1 MIRLLVNGTV
11 LTQDDSLPVAQAL
24 AVKDGRIVEVG
35 GTDEILW
42 LREDEYELIDLAG
55 RTVVPGFVDPHNHF
69 SIAALEV
76 FWPDCRTADSVDDL
90 QRRLAVAAAGTPA
103 GEWIRGVG
111 YDHTRLPGR
120 RHPTRADLDA
130 AVPDRPALLVHYSHH
145 QAVANSAALA
155 AAGITRATPDP
166 PGGEIARDRAGEPTG
181 LLFERALGAVE
192 AASRVGWEARF
203 VEVARAATLRYAA
216 LGLTTI
222 QDAAVSPAMARRYA
236 EARAAGALAIDVGE
250 VHVGSAGWF
259 DPPDDAAPGAP
270 VKLFADGGYRCA
282 MRLGDRVSG
291 FLFYERQALAAR
303 MIAAWRSDRGV
314 VCHALGN
321 LGVETA
327 VGAIEDALA
336 REPAGRGRVRVDHAM
351 FLDRASLV
359 RLVDLGVWVVVQP
372 SFIWDHGGHAPS
384 PEVMLRPFAT
394 ARAAGLPQA
403 FSSDYPCGE
412 NAPLVGIQAA
422 VTRRTRLGEP
432 AGLEEALPVEAALRA
447 YTLDAA
453 RAAGLDGDRGSL
465 VSGKRGD
472 LVVLSQNPL
481 ECRPEAIKDL
491 QVLQTWVQGIRLT
504 GRSLVTVAGQ

>member
-1 MIRLLVNGTV
+1 VIHLLVNATV
-11 LTQDDSLPVAQAL
+11 LTMDDSLPVAQAL

-76 FWPDCRTADSVDDL
+76 FWPDCRTADSVEDL
-90 QRRLAVAAAGTPA
+90 QRRLAGAAADTPA

-130 AVPDRPALLVHYSHH
+130 AVPDRPVLLVHYSHH
-145 QAVANSAALA
+145 QAVANSMALA

-166 PGGEIARDRAGEPTG
+166 PGGEIARDKAGEPTG
-181 LLFERALGAVE
+181 LLFERAIGAVE
-192 AASRVGWEARF
+192 TASRAGWETRF
-203 VEVARAATLRYAA
+203 VDVARAATLRYAT

-222 QDAAVSPAMARRYA
+222 QDAAVTPAMARRYA

-250 VHVGSAGWF
+250 VRVGSTGWF

-282 MRLGDRVSG
+282 MRVGDRVSG
-291 FLFYERQALAAR
+291 FLFYERDALAAR
-303 MIAAWRSDRGV
+303 VLAAWRSSRGV

-336 REPAGRGRVRVDHAM
+336 RDPAGRGRVRIDHAM
-351 FLDRASLV
+351 FLDAALLG

-372 SFIWDHGGHAPS
+372 SFIWDHGGRAPA
-384 PEVMLRPFAT
+384 PGVLLRPFAT
-394 ARAAGLPQA
+394 AHAAGLPQA

-412 NAPLVGIQAA
+412 NAPLLGIQAA

-432 AGLEEALPVEAALRA
+432 SGLEEAVSPETALRA

-453 RAAGLDGDRGSL
+453 RAAGLDADRGAL
-465 VSGKRGD
+465 MTGKRAD
-472 LVVLSQNPL
+472 FLVLSDNPL
-481 ECRPEAIKDL
+481 ECPPEAIKDI
-491 QVLQTWVQGIRLT
+491 QVLQTWVQGVPIMVRP
-504 GRSLVTVAGQ
+504 

>member
-1 MIRLLVNGTV
+1 VIHLLVNATV
-11 LTQDDSLPVAQAL
+11 HTLDDSLPVAQAL

-42 LREDEYELIDLAG
+42 LREEQYELIDLGG

-69 SIAALEV
+69 SVAALEV
-76 FWPDCRTADSVDDL
+76 FWPDCRTDDSVEAL
-90 QRRLAVAAAGTPA
+90 QHRLAGAAAGTPA
-103 GEWIRGVG
+103 GEWVRGVG
-111 YDHTRLPGR
+111 YDHGRLPGR

-130 AVPDRPALLVHYSHH
+130 AVPDRPVLLVHYSHH
-145 QAVANSAALA
+145 QAVANSRALA

-166 PGGEIARDRAGEPTG
+166 PGGEIARDRSGEPTG
-181 LLFERALGAVE
+181 LLFERAIGAVE
-192 AASRVGWEARF
+192 TASRAGWESRF
-203 VEVARAATLRYAA
+203 VQVARAASLRYAA
-216 LGLTTI
+216 LGITTI
-222 QDAAVSPAMARRYA
+222 QDAAVTPAMAGRYA
-236 EARAAGALAIDVGE
+236 EARAAGALAIDVAE
-250 VHVGSAGWF
+250 VRVGSTGWF

-282 MRLGDRVSG
+282 MRVGDRVSG
-291 FLFYERQALAAR
+291 FLFYERDELAAR
-303 MIAAWRSDRGV
+303 MVAAWRSGRGV

-351 FLDRASLV
+351 FLDRERLA

-372 SFIWDHGGHAPS
+372 SFIWDHGGTSPS
-384 PEVMLRPFAT
+384 RDVLLRPFRT
-394 ARAAGLPQA
+394 AHDAGLRQA
-403 FSSDYPCGE
+403 FSSDYPCGD

-432 AGLEEALPVEAALRA
+432 SGLEEALPAEVALRA

-453 RAAGLDGDRGSL
+453 RAAGMDADRGSL
-465 VSGKRGD
+465 VSGKRAD
-472 LVVLSQNPL
+472 FLVLSHDPL
-481 ECRPEAIKDL
+481 GCQAQAIKDI
-491 QVLQTWVQGIRLT
+491 QVLQTWVEGAPV
-504 GRSLVTVAGQ
+504 LVRP

>member
-1 MIRLLVNGTV
+1 MIHLLVNATV
-11 LTQDDSLPVAQAL
+11 LTMDDSLPVAQAL

-42 LREDEYELIDLAG
+42 LREDDYELIDLEG

-76 FWPDCRTADSVDDL
+76 FWPDCRTADSVEDL
-90 QRRLAVAAAGTPA
+90 QRRLARAAAETPA
-103 GEWIRGVG
+103 GEWVRGVG

-130 AVPDRPALLVHYSHH
+130 AVPDRPVLLMHYSHH
-145 QAVANSAALA
+145 QAVASSRALA
-155 AAGITRATPDP
+155 AAGISRATPDP
-166 PGGEIARDRAGEPTG
+166 PGGEIARDKTGEPTG

-192 AASRVGWEARF
+192 TASRAGWEGRF

-216 LGLTTI
+216 LGITTI

-236 EARAAGALAIDVGE
+236 AARAAGALAIDVGE
-250 VHVGSAGWF
+250 IHVGSAGWF

-291 FLFYERQALAAR
+291 FLFYEREALAAR
-303 MIAAWRSDRGV
+303 VIAAWRSGRGV

-351 FLDRASLV
+351 FLDRASLE

-372 SFIWDHGGHAPS
+372 SFIWEHAGRAPS

-394 ARAAGLPQA
+394 AHAAGLRQA

-412 NAPLVGIQAA
+412 NAPLLGIQAA

-432 AGLEEALPVEAALRA
+432 AGVEEALTVEVALRA

-453 RAAGLDGDRGSL
+453 RAAGLEADRGAL
-465 VSGKRGD
+465 MSGNRAD
-472 LVVLSQNPL
+472 FLVLSADPL
-481 ECRPEAIKDL
+481 EVPAESIKDIR
-491 QVLQTWVQGIRLT
+491 VLQTWVEGAAVMVRP
-504 GRSLVTVAGQ
+504 